1 MLGVNG
7 MTGRAIATALVAAG
21 HEVVGT
27 GRSAD
32 RFPAVLR
39 DLGVEFLQS
48 DRDDPA
54 QVRTALGP
62 GADVV
67 VDVVAYT
74 GAHARDVLAV
84 SSGIGSVVVVS
95 SKAVYVDDRGRHSNS
110 DDPPDF
116 GGPVSEDNAVLASD
130 SSGNYASREGYGPNK
145 VAVEEVY
152 RSADVPVSV
161 LRPSRI
167 HGPGA
172 TAPREAWVLD
182 RIHAGQRVFR
192 LPHAADAGN
201 HPTAAVNLA
210 RLAVLCAEHPAHRVL
225 NSADPGTPTAG
236 EVVRAVAAG
245 RRRGRGRRRRPRRRT
260 LAVEF
265 LAAVLPRHERRR
277 GPGVPARRDARRD
290 GRHERAGPARP
301 PEGVVLTGLR
311 PSAPRTSASRRAV
324 PGTAHRSPR

>member
-1 MLGVNG
+1 MRTVVLGVNG

-39 DLGVEFLQS
+39 DLGVEFLRS

-54 QVRTALGP
+54 QVRTALGA

-74 GAHARDVLAV
+74 ADHARSVVAC

-116 GGPVSEDNAVLASD
+116 GGPVAEGDPVLPPD
-130 SSGNYASREGYGPNK
+130 PSGNYASREGYGPNK

-161 LRPSRI
+161 LRPSRV
-167 HGPGA
+167 HGPGSA
-172 TAPREAWVLD
+172 DPREAWVLD
-182 RIHAGQRVFR
+182 RVLAGQRVFR
-192 LPHAADAGN
+192 LPHVADAGN

-236 EVVRAVAAG
+236 EVVRAVAAAAG
-245 RRRGRGRRRRPRRRT
+245 VDVDVVDDPAGEPSPWSSWPPF
-260 LAVEF
+260 F
-265 LAAVLPRHERRR
+265 L
-277 GPGVPARRDARRD
+277 D
-290 GRHERAGPARP
+290 
-301 PEGVVLTGLR
+301 
-311 PSAPRTSASRRAV
+311 TSAAEALGYRPVGTHAETVVASVRDLLTQPRA
-324 PGTAHRSPR
+324 SS

>member
-62 GADVV
+62 SADVV

-116 GGPVSEDNAVLASD
+116 GGPVSQDNAVLASD

-152 RSADVPVSV
+152 RSADVPASV

-172 TAPREAWVLD
+172 TAAREAW
-182 RIHAGQRVFR
+182 AW
-192 LPHAADAGN
+192 
-201 HPTAAVNLA
+201 TAST
-210 RLAVLCAEHPAHRVL
+210 RGSGCSGSPALRT
-225 NSADPGTPTAG
+225 PGTT
-236 EVVRAVAAG
+236 
-245 RRRGRGRRRRPRRRT
+245 RPQ
-260 LAVEF
+260 
-265 LAAVLPRHERRR
+265 
-277 GPGVPARRDARRD
+277 
-290 GRHERAGPARP
+290 
-301 PEGVVLTGLR
+301 
-311 PSAPRTSASRRAV
+311 PSTSRASRCCARNTR
-324 PGTAHRSPR
+324 PTGC

>member
-152 RSADVPVSV
+152 RSADVPASV

-172 TAPREAWVLD
+172 TAAREAWVLD

-192 LPHAADAGN
+192 LPRAADAGN

-236 EVVRAVAAG
+236 EVVRAVAAAADVDVDVVDDPAG
-245 RRRGRGRRRRPRRRT
+245 EPSPWSSWPPFFLDTSAAEALGYRPVGTHAGTVVTSVRDLLARRR
-260 LAVEF
+260 
-265 LAAVLPRHERRR
+265 
-277 GPGVPARRDARRD
+277 
-290 GRHERAGPARP
+290 
-301 PEGVVLTGLR
+301 
-311 PSAPRTSASRRAV
+311 AS
-324 PGTAHRSPR
+324 S